1 MRYSRRQFVG
11 RAAALP
17 FALRG
22 LAAAQGPSNARWVLL
37 GTDTGKG
44 VYRAAWNA
52 AAGALGPAQLA
63 AECVRPSY
71 LAKHP
76 KLPVVYAAN
85 AASGENAAVSSFTL
99 GPSGLTPLNKVGSQ
113 GDGPCY
119 VSVDPTGSMAFVANY
134 SGGSFAAFRVTNVG
148 ELAQAIGVFKYT
160 QATHG
165 PVADRQDAAHIH
177 CAVIDPSN
185 KYVLACDLGDDVIL
199 VFPVTPGAGDSVRV
213 PLRVGARPGS
223 GPRHVA
229 FHPNGSFVYCIH
241 EIDCTIDLY
250 DWRMQQGQIT
260 PTSNERS
267 LGTPTQPVMRL
278 RENSVVSTLAKGAST
293 KGNTASEIVISD
305 DGRFLY
311 ACTRGED
318 SIAAYR
324 IDENGYLT
332 EFQRLSSGGKVP
344 RYIAFDPSRKWL
356 VSCNQGAPGN
366 VAVFSHDAATG
377 RLGVKPRTFQAV
389 TPMFALWV

>member
-1 MRYSRRQFVG
+1 MG

-22 LAAAQGPSNARWVLL
+22 FAAGQGAASGPKWVLL

-52 AAGALGPAQLA
+52 ATGSLGPVQLA
-63 AECVRPSY
+63 AEAARPSY

-76 KLPVVYAAN
+76 KLAVVYAVN
-85 AASGENAAVSSFTL
+85 AVSGDGAAVSSFTL
-99 GPSGLTPLNKVGSQ
+99 GPSGLTPLNKVRSQ
-113 GDGPCY
+113 GDGPCF

-134 SGGSFAAFRVTNVG
+134 AGGSFAAFRLTNVG

-177 CAVIDPSN
+177 CATIDPTN

-199 VFPVTPGAGDSVRV
+199 IFPVGPGNGDYVRV
-213 PLRVGARPGS
+213 PVRVGARAGS

-241 EIDCTIDLY
+241 ELDCTIDFY
-250 DWRMQQGQIT
+250 DWRMQQG
-260 PTSNERS
+260 
-267 LGTPTQPVMRL
+267 QPVMRL
-278 RENSVVSTLAKGAST
+278 RENSVVSTLEKGVPL
-293 KGNTASEIVISD
+293 KGNTACEIVISD
-305 DGRFLY
+305 DGKFLY
-311 ACTRGED
+311 SCTRGDGSNTIEVWK
-318 SIAAYR
+318 

-332 EFQRLSSGGKVP
+332 QVQRLSSGGKVP
-344 RYIAFDPSRKWL
+344 RYIAFDPTRKWL
-356 VSCNQGAPGN
+356 VCCNQGAPGN
-366 VAVFSHDAATG
+366 VAVFSRDAATG
-377 RLGVKPRTFQAV
+377 RLGVKPRTFAAA

>member
-1 MRYSRRQFVG
+1 MLRCEFQLHVCCADVMELLGHDMLRDFRFVAFAAQMAQIKMLQLRRHDF
-11 RAAALP
+11 RH
-17 FALRG
+17 ALRRG
-22 LAAAQGPSNARWVLL
+22 F
-37 GTDTGKG
+37 
-44 VYRAAWNA
+44 
-52 AAGALGPAQLA
+52 
-63 AECVRPSY
+63 VR
-71 LAKHP
+71 
-76 KLPVVYAAN
+76 
-85 AASGENAAVSSFTL
+85 EMAVSPEFL
-99 GPSGLTPLNKVGSQ
+99 YFLEN
-113 GDGPCY
+113 
-119 VSVDPTGSMAFVANY
+119 
-134 SGGSFAAFRVTNVG
+134 TNG
-148 ELAQAIGVFKYT
+148 QN
-160 QATHG
+160 
-165 PVADRQDAAHIH
+165 PVA
-177 CAVIDPSN
+177 AVIDPSN

-250 DWRMQQGQIT
+250 DWRMQQGQ
-260 PTSNERS
+260 
-267 LGTPTQPVMRL
+267 PVMRL

-324 IDENGYLT
+324 IDENGYLS
-332 EFQRLSSGGKVP
+332 EVQRVSAGGKVP
-344 RYIAFDPSRKWL
+344 RYIAFDPSRRWL
-356 VSCNQGAPGN
+356 VCCNQGANGN
-366 VAVFSHDAATG
+366 VAVFLRDAATG
-377 RLGVKPRTFQAV
+377 RLGVKPRVFQAL

>member
-1 MRYSRRQFVG
+1 V
-11 RAAALP
+11 ALP
-17 FALRG
+17 FALRAIG
-22 LAAAQGPSNARWVLL
+22 DAQVSSAARWVLL

-52 AAGALGPAQLA
+52 TTGSLGPVVFV
-63 AECVRPSY
+63 AETARPSY
-71 LAKHP
+71 MARHP
-76 KLPVVYAAN
+76 KLPVVYAVN

-113 GDGPCY
+113 GDGPCF

-134 SGGSFAAFRVTNVG
+134 AGGSFAAFRVTNVG

-165 PVADRQDAAHIH
+165 PVTDRQESAHIH
-177 CAVIDPSN
+177 CATIDPSN

-199 VFPVTPGAGDSVRV
+199 VFPVGPGAGDYVRV
-213 PLRVGARPGS
+213 PIRVGARAGS

-229 FHPNGSFVYCIH
+229 FHPNGNFVYCIH
-241 EIDCTIDLY
+241 ELDCTIDLY
-250 DWRMQQGQIT
+250 DWRMQQG
-260 PTSNERS
+260 
-267 LGTPTQPVMRL
+267 QPVMRL

-293 KGNTASEIVISD
+293 KGNTACEIVISD

-311 ACTRGED
+311 SCTRGDGSNTIEVWK
-318 SIAAYR
+318 

-332 EFQRLSSGGKVP
+332 EIQRMGSGGKVP

-356 VSCNQGAPGN
+356 VCCNQGAPGN
-366 VAVFSHDAATG
+366 VTVFSRDAATG
-377 RLGVKPRTFQAV
+377 RLGAKPKTFAAV

>member
-1 MRYSRRQFVG
+1 MG
-11 RAAALP
+11 RAVALP

-22 LAAAQGPSNARWVLL
+22 LAAGQGPVSSSRWVLL

-52 AAGALGPAQLA
+52 ATGSLGPVQLVGEA
-63 AECVRPSY
+63 ARPSF

-76 KLPVVYAAN
+76 TLPVVYGVN
-85 AASGENAAVSSFTL
+85 GVSGEGAAVSSFTL
-99 GPSGLTPLNKVGSQ
+99 NAASGGLTPLNKVGSQ
-113 GDGPCY
+113 GDGPCF

-134 SGGSFAAFRVTNVG
+134 AGGSFAAFRVTNVG
-148 ELAQAIGVFKYT
+148 SLAQAIGVFKYT

-177 CAVIDPSN
+177 CATIAPGD

-199 VFPVTPGAGDSVRV
+199 IFPVTPGAGDSVRV
-213 PLRVGARPGS
+213 PIRVGARAGS

-241 EIDCTIDLY
+241 ELDCTIDLY
-250 DWRMQQGQIT
+250 DWRLQQGQ
-260 PTSNERS
+260 
-267 LGTPTQPVMRL
+267 PVMKL
-278 RENSVVSTLAKGAST
+278 RENSVVSTVAKGMSLT
-293 KGNTASEIVISD
+293 GNTGCEIVISD
-305 DGRFLY
+305 DGKFLY
-311 ACTRGED
+311 SCTRGVDTIEVW
-318 SIAAYR
+318 R

-332 EFQRLSSGGKVP
+332 ELQRVSSGGKVP
-344 RYIAFDPSRKWL
+344 RYIAFDPSRRWL
-356 VSCNQGAPGN
+356 VCCNQGAAGN
-366 VAVFSHDAATG
+366 VTVFSHDAATG
-377 RLGVKPRTFQAV
+377 RLGVKPKTFAAP